1 MSRGNAT
8 PLFSAPLYKT
18 HLILS
23 SENASPAPSA
33 HRPPVLSPFCL
44 FIRDPRGC
52 PRNPADWVQESMLT
66 VSCWLIGI
74 KNNNKKNHSRT
85 RPFVLIQS
93 NQSNRAQC
101 CRSPFESLGGK
112 KAVALAIGE
121 LVGTCELP
129 VLTPFLL
136 KKEENLLQVTRGDFS
151 CKLQDKAK
159 PSRRINIELF
169 LSGQNHLC
177 TAQAL

>member
-8 PLFSAPLYKT
+8 PLFSAHLYKA

-52 PRNPADWVQESMLT
+52 PRNPADWVRESTLT
-66 VSCWLIGI
+66 VSCWLIGM
-74 KNNNKKNHSRT
+74 KKKKTTKEQNTHGRVCLFS
-85 RPFVLIQS
+85 S
-93 NQSNRAQC
+93 NPSNPSNPSAHNVAVH
-101 CRSPFESLGGK
+101 PFESLGGK
-112 KAVALAIGE
+112 KAVALEIGE
-121 LVGTCELP
+121 PVGTCQLP

-136 KKEENLLQVTRGDFS
+136 LLKKKEKKICFR
-151 CKLQDKAK
+151 
-159 PSRRINIELF
+159 
-169 LSGQNHLC
+169 
-177 TAQAL
+177 